1 MMVKMNMKVFIFI
14 PVPSGK
20 VLLVPLLLNPASESP
35 LFHANVD
42 LSSMAISCG
51 VFPSIVL
58 ANMSAPAST
67 IWRIQFEFPLTT
79 AQWRG
84 VIPFKSRDETEA

>member
-1 MMVKMNMKVFIFI
+1 
-14 PVPSGK
+14 
-20 VLLVPLLLNPASESP
+20 
-35 LFHANVD
+35 
-42 LSSMAISCG
+42 
-51 VFPSIVL
+51 
-58 ANMSAPAST
+58 MSAPAST